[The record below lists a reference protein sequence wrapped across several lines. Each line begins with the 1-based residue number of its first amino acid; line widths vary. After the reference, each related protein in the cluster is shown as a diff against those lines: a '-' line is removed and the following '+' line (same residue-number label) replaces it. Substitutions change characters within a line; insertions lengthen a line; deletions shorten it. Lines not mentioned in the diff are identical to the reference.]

1 MLVECSSVGVIDKE
15 VRELVEFDD
24 AVSVAI
30 ELIEEGCQEFAI
42 HAHLKTDKES
52 LELISSQNTI
62 LVLVELTESVS
73 ENHLFGL
80 SAREIE
86 KLGAHRLS
94 QVLDLLSSDCRGLI
108 LADVPDRLHHLDE
121 VLI

>member
-1 MLVECSSVGVIDKE
+1 MCSSVGVIDKE

-30 ELIEEGCQEFAI
+30 ELIEEGCQEFAV
-42 HAHLKTDKES
+42 HAHLKTDKKS

-62 LVLVELTESVS
+62 LVQVELTESVS

-80 SAREIE
+80 SGGEVE
-86 KLGAHRLS
+86 KLGAHGLG
-94 QVLDLLSSDCRGLI
+94 QVLDLLSGDSRSLI
-108 LADVPDRLHHLDE
+108 LADVPHRLHHLDE
-121 VLI
+121 VFI